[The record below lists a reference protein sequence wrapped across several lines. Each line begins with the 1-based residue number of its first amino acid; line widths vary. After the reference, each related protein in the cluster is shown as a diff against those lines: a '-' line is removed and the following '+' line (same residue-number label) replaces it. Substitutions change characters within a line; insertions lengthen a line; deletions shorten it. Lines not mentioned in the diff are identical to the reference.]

1 MELGRMSG
9 VCYADMPHRM
19 LSMLLEIVQQGAAV
33 GGVLRDH
40 HGQWIIRVNKRL
52 GLCPVFNAE
61 LWETLDGLTI
71 LHIRI
76 WDKVS
81 IRTDSAKI
89 IQAIQEAFSRSS
101 NSALIRR
108 IQQLLS
114 IMVQWEMIHTPREE
128 NIEVDRIAKLAF
140 NRDEGLQL
148 FTEKPVTY

>member
-1 MELGRMSG
+1 MKITSQASSSSTDNWIQLYSDGVVKVDSG
-9 VCYADMPHRM
+9 GPLWGECY
-19 LSMLLEIVQQGAAV
+19 G
-33 GGVLRDH
+33 
-40 HGQWIIRVNKRL
+40 IIRANKRL
-52 GLCPVFNAE
+52 GMCLVFNAE
-61 LWETLDGLTI
+61 LWKTVDGLTI

-81 IRTDSAKI
+81 IQTNSAKI

-148 FTEKPVTY
+148 FTENPLLIDSLI